1 VRPLRRWSWLIASVA
16 LIAARPVPWKTSRT
30 PDGRPDLQ
38 GIWTNMTATPF
49 ERPREFAGK
58 THFTKAEAAEWER
71 TWLKRLIDDEDEI
84 DRMGADLNEIYLDD
98 RKVLADLRTSLILD
112 PANGRLPSLVKA
124 AEARRAARTKPNYDD
139 PEARPLGERCILGLD
154 GGLPVTA
161 PIVPNQYAG
170 NFYQIVQTPH
180 HVLIFT
186 EQIHDARIIRIGGTH
201 IPSAI
206 QRWLGDSVGYW
217 EGDTLVVDT
226 TNVHEKAAFRGAT
239 PRIHVIERLTR
250 TGPTTITYRAT
261 VDDPDTWASAWTL
274 EFPFQATALRPFEYA
289 CHEGNRAVEG
299 VLRGA
304 RAEEKAGR
312 K

>member
-1 VRPLRRWSWLIASVA
+1 
-16 LIAARPVPWKTSRT
+16 
-30 PDGRPDLQ
+30 
-38 GIWTNMTATPF
+38 MTATPL
-49 ERPREFAGK
+49 ERPREFADK
-58 THFTKAEAAEWER
+58 THFTPAEATEWER
-71 TWLKRLIDDEDEI
+71 TWLKRLIEDEDEI

-98 RKVLADLRTSLILD
+98 RKVLADRRTSLILD
-112 PANGRLPSLVKA
+112 PANGRLPGFVKA
-124 AEARRAARTKPNYDD
+124 AEVRRAARRQFNYDD
-139 PEARPLGERCILGLD
+139 PEARPLGERCLLGLD

-170 NFYQIVQTPH
+170 NFYQIVQTPQ

-201 IPSAI
+201 LTSGI
-206 QRWLGDSVGYW
+206 QRWLGDSVGRW

-226 TNVHEKAAFRGAT
+226 TNVHEKAAFRSAT
-239 PRIHVIERLTR
+239 SRIHVIERLTR
-250 TGPTTITYRAT
+250 TGPSTITYRAT
-261 VDDPDTWASAWTL
+261 VDDPETWSSPWTL
-274 EFPFQATALRPFEYA
+274 EFPFEATTLRPFEYA

-304 RAEEKAGR
+304 RAEEKSGR